1 MAPAKISTPIPVAAR
16 LNRFS
21 YAIRN
26 ISVEAQWVEAAGRHV
41 RYLNI
46 SDPVAFGFRR

>member
-1 MAPAKISTPIPVAAR
+1 VAPAKISTPIPVAAR

-46 SDPVAFGFRR
+46 GDPVAFGFRR